1 MISVAVICAYF
12 GELPGSYEPWIY
24 SCKFNPSIDFLLIT
38 DQKIESPY
46 QNVHIINS
54 SFSEVQKLTNRKL
67 NCQVA
72 LERPY
77 KLCDLKPLYGIIFA
91 EYLKGYDYWG
101 HCDMDMVFGDIR
113 SFLEKYN
120 LKKYDKF
127 LDLGHLSLYRNTYEN
142 NVRFKESGSLC
153 GSWEDVVVDVKGHAF
168 DERNGIY
175 QIFIKNQYPQF
186 DGRIYA
192 DISAIYKRFR
202 CALDDKNYDYQA
214 FYWEDGKTY
223 RDYWENKIRK
233 KEEFIYIH
241 FQKRGLSKPTFD
253 INNCNAFYIGPL
265 GFFEKKKDTKLLDV
279 EKINPY
285 KGKLYEKAE
294 LWRFNTKN
302 LISKVKRKT
311 KTIFNIGGLSNGK
324 G

>member
-113 SFLEKYN
+113 SF
-120 LKKYDKF
+120 
-127 LDLGHLSLYRNTYEN
+127 
-142 NVRFKESGSLC
+142 
-153 GSWEDVVVDVKGHAF
+153 
-168 DERNGIY
+168 
-175 QIFIKNQYPQF
+175 
-186 DGRIYA
+186 
-192 DISAIYKRFR
+192 
-202 CALDDKNYDYQA
+202 
-214 FYWEDGKTY
+214 
-223 RDYWENKIRK
+223 
-233 KEEFIYIH
+233 
-241 FQKRGLSKPTFD
+241 
-253 INNCNAFYIGPL
+253 
-265 GFFEKKKDTKLLDV
+265 
-279 EKINPY
+279 
-285 KGKLYEKAE
+285 
-294 LWRFNTKN
+294 
-302 LISKVKRKT
+302 
-311 KTIFNIGGLSNGK
+311 
-324 G
+324 